1 MSPYLEI
8 DGDVVETVLG
18 IKWWSWEHRVLCQC
32 CYFISSVHPAIYPE
46 ESLRCLLQLLAQ
58 RNSCDTTGWKSCCL
72 YTGYT
77 EKKRQNTLNW
87 LQLSFLLYKQVPV
100 LSYSINS
107 WCISC
112 SVSKSCTLLAG
123 RVVLGLAWRHRQTR
137 VLTYNSDVLKC
148 GEKWA
153 PLGKMENET
162 RCHKY
167 WETEETRS
175 DPLDDSMEATHV
187 QRQ

>member
-1 MSPYLEI
+1 MSCRQCWALSDEAGSTMSCASAAISPAVSTLLYTLRSPS
-8 DGDVVETVLG
+8 GACYG
-18 IKWWSWEHRVLCQC
+18 YQHRGTMLCKTT
-32 CYFISSVHPAIYPE
+32 S
-46 ESLRCLLQLLAQ
+46 
-58 RNSCDTTGWKSCCL
+58 SCDTTGWKSCYL
-72 YTGYT
+72 YTVYT

-87 LQLSFLLYKQVPV
+87 LQLSFLPCKQVPV

-112 SVSKSCTLLAG
+112 SVFKSCTLLAG
-123 RVVLGLAWRHRQTR
+123 RVVLGLAWRHRHTTS
-137 VLTYNSDVLKC
+137 LTYNSDVLKC

-175 DPLDDSMEATHV
+175 DPLDDSMEAAHV